1 MTNGFT
7 WPSMIKIQERQ
18 QQQQGG
24 AINRHTGSAVGGPSF
39 RSTLKRSTV
48 PVEFRFELAARLGT
62 SRGSAVKE
70 EKPPGPSTSGKARE
84 DGERAAGIS
93 RKRPRLGELGSDNG
107 GVVGFEEPRSPSRL
121 SEAKDDDDHDQ
132 TAGSHAGAW
141 KGGTCSRSN
150 ISSTTSRK
158 RTALVVPEGFKFST
172 EQRARER
179 EKFDEAVRVK
189 QREKERRLEEERAA
203 KAVEEEREVKE
214 MRKRAVPK
222 ANEIPEWYATMP
234 RRKAA

>member
-24 AINRHTGSAVGGPSF
+24 AINRHTGSVVGGPSF

-62 SRGSAVKE
+62 SRGSVVKE
-70 EKPPGPSTSGKARE
+70 EKAPGPSGSGKARE
-84 DGERAAGIS
+84 DGERAAGS
-93 RKRPRLGELGSDNG
+93 WRKRPRLGELGSDNG
-107 GVVGFEEPRSPSRL
+107 GVVGFEEPGSPSRL
-121 SEAKDDDDHDQ
+121 SEAKDDHDQ
-132 TAGSHAGAW
+132 TGSHAGAW
-141 KGGTCSRSN
+141 KGSTCSRSN
-150 ISSTTSRK
+150 ISSATSRK
-158 RTALVVPEGFKFST
+158 RTALVIPEGFRFST

-179 EKFDEAVRVK
+179 EKFDEGVRVK